1 MSDPQEFDRELDR
14 DIRLGALSG
23 LLAVIMVVALAA
35 MALVALQPQPIHFT
49 GESAHAASGQIQA
62 IDSK

>member
-23 LLAVIMVVALAA
+23 LLAVIMVVALSA
-35 MALVALQPQPIHFT
+35 MALVALQPQPMRFIV
-49 GESAHAASGQIQA
+49 ESAHAASGQTQG
-62 IDSK
+62 IDSN